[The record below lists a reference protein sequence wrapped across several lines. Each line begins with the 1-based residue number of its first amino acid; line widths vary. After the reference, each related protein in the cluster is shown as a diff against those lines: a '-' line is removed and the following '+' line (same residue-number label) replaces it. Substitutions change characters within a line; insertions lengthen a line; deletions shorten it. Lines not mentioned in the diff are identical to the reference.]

1 MEEEFQSEEERL
13 VAERQKQQELQQA
26 LAQRVADFKQAF
38 EDGPGKRVYKY
49 LSEFCFENQSTFNE
63 DSQSTSNFN
72 EGSRF
77 VILEINKWLN
87 FDLKGTL

>member
-13 VAERQKQQELQQA
+13 AAERQKERELQEA
-26 LAQRVADFKQAF
+26 LEQRVADFKQAF
-38 EDGPGKRVYKY
+38 EDDPGKRVLKY
-49 LSEFCFENQSTFNE
+49 LSEFCFENQSTF
-63 DSQSTSNFN
+63 DASSQSTCDFN

-87 FDLKGTL
+87 FDLKGKL